1 MEEKVIL
8 NRRPNEKFCKECG
21 SKISIRAEIC
31 PKCGVRQRP
40 NIGNKKIIAGI
51 LAIIFGVFGAHKFF
65 LGKPGQGLVYLLFFW
80 TGIPSLVGLIE
91 GIIYLVM
98 DDYAF
103 YEKYGS

>member
-1 MEEKVIL
+1 
-8 NRRPNEKFCKECG
+8 
-21 SKISIRAEIC
+21 
-31 PKCGVRQRP
+31 
-40 NIGNKKIIAGI
+40 
-51 LAIIFGVFGAHKFF
+51 VFGAHKFF